1 MKFRQGAADWSNP
14 LAFEPN
20 RRLGFRCTKRLR
32 GRHRE
37 AGVVAEADLA
47 LCGFEDQ
54 AMRLVHKQTDSRD
67 DSSFTFNVCGGPFGL
82 HLLRVMPRRSTTQA
96 GSESSGS
103 LHGLELIVR
112 TAGERSGEVLHGER
126 FSIVLVN
133 DGLAVKREVYG
144 HLVKHET
151 GARVVRVLS

>member
-1 MKFRQGAADWSNP
+1 MTILLLRSTFAA
-14 LAFEPN
+14 
-20 RRLGFRCTKRLR
+20 
-32 GRHRE
+32 
-37 AGVVAEADLA
+37 
-47 LCGFEDQ
+47 
-54 AMRLVHKQTDSRD
+54 VHSA
-67 DSSFTFNVCGGPFGL
+67 SICS
-82 HLLRVMPRRSTTQA
+82 RVMPRRSTTQA

-112 TAGERSGEVLHGER
+112 TAGEQSGEVLHGER